1 MDKKLSFY
9 LNNSNFQETTK
20 LKKKPIEIRKSE
32 HKDNNL
38 LKIINGVICLD
49 DNDMYVNLN
58 KNEDMEVL
66 EDTGV
71 ITSSTYSKKRNF
83 VRWTKNETEYFFDA
97 LSLCGL
103 EFTLISGL
111 FIDKDRKSC
120 RLKYSNELR
129 RNASRIDTALKNKI
143 PFCPEKFA
151 CLKKKINSKCKDLS
165 KTYK

>member
-9 LNNSNFQETTK
+9 LNNSNFKETTK
-20 LKKKPIEIRKSE
+20 IKKKPTEIRRSNN
-32 HKDNNL
+32 KDTNL
-38 LKIINGVICLD
+38 LKIVNGVICLD

-58 KNEDMEVL
+58 RNEDMEVL

-97 LSLCGL
+97 LSLCGF
-103 EFTLISGL
+103 EFTLISEL
-111 FIDKDRKSC
+111 FPDKDRKSC
-120 RLKYSNELR
+120 RLKYTNELR
-129 RNASRIDTALKNKI
+129 RNASRIDKAIKNKI

-151 CLKKKINSKCKDLS
+151 SLKEKINSK
-165 KTYK
+165 YKNVS